1 VPSRLLQDQFWA
13 TVPLHAK
20 SWIAVPLIGGLQL
33 AAHGSSEL
41 KAYSFERLTGA
52 LSVLLERGVAARAIR
67 SDISVDDVL
76 RTIVGIICAQGG
88 GDWQAMALRLVD
100 VFVDGLR
107 VHKMSR
113 RDLSHAGRPGRRL
126 VTAKDGLPR

>member
-1 VPSRLLQDQFWA
+1 VVTRPGPPRRDQEG
-13 TVPLHAK
+13 HDR
-20 SWIAVPLIGGLQL
+20 GLVAGCAWL
-33 AAHGSSEL
+33 VGTESLFLREVD
-41 KAYSFERLTGA
+41 RGA
-52 LSVLLERGVAARAIR
+52 SVLLERGVAAPAIR
-67 SDISVDDVL
+67 SDISADDVL
-76 RTIVGIICAQGG
+76 RTIVGMIYAQGG

-113 RDLSHAGRPGRRL
+113 RDLSHAGRPL